1 MIGPK
6 KKVSKTQKNRKHGI
20 RQTMKLQKMSKK
32 LSLSK
37 CSNCWWDRLS
47 HRVCMNCGF
56 YWDKQILTIKSK
68 AKKDVIE
75 A

>member
-6 KKVSKTQKNRKHGI
+6 KKVSKTQKNRKHGMWE
-20 RQTMKLQKMSKK
+20 TMRLKKMTKK

-37 CSNCWWDRLS
+37 CLNCGWDRLT
-47 HRVCMNCGF
+47 HRVCMNCWY